1 MASPSASQEELV
13 VYPEPHRWVV
23 VHARPRCEKKLAE
36 AARQNG
42 IRAYLP
48 IYVRT
53 HRYGGRT
60 RRFSSP
66 LFTGYLF
73 CCGDLMQQQWL
84 RQNHHAANVLAV
96 FDQERLVDQLRRVRA
111 AVESGLLVEVMPFLE
126 AGRPVRIAAGPMRGS
141 EGVVV
146 RIHGTDRVLL
156 SVDIIQQAVVV
167 EVDSSALT
175 PL

>member
-1 MASPSASQEELV
+1 MASPSAPQEELV
-13 VYPEPHRWVV
+13 VYPDPRRWVV

-42 IRAYLP
+42 IRVYLP
-48 IYVRT
+48 VYVRT
-53 HRYGGRT
+53 HRYGGRI

-73 CCGDLMQQQWL
+73 CCGDVMQRQWL
-84 RQNHHAANVLAV
+84 RQNHYAANVLAV
-96 FDQERLVDQLRRVRA
+96 LDQERFVDQLRRVQA
-111 AVESGLLVEVMPFLE
+111 AVTSGLPVEVMPFLE
-126 AGRPVRIAAGPMRGS
+126 TGRPVRIVAGPMRGS

-146 RIHGTDRVLL
+146 RIRGTDRVLL
-156 SVDIIQQAVVV
+156 SVDMIQQAVVV